1 MGADKCDAD
10 EWFAAQSSEFY
21 LDGLKKLKQQS
32 KKCVEL
38 RGECIEKSICVKI
51 EACCHFYK
59 AKDSSASPHKR
70 DEIIHVG
77 CYTTKDFVIYKNNLV
92 F

>member
-21 LDGLKKLKQQS
+21 LDDLKKLEQQS

-38 RGECIEKSICVKI
+38 RGECIE
-51 EACCHFYK
+51 
-59 AKDSSASPHKR
+59 
-70 DEIIHVG
+70 
-77 CYTTKDFVIYKNNLV
+77 
-92 F
+92 